1 MLFDQN
7 AGDSGTLDL
16 FLDRIISY
24 TSLPNTLC
32 KSTKALPIFVF
43 PKRKSFFRSEL
54 IIKNIEVGINESV
67 SSLAHS
73 ELESLINSDPKGL
86 PEWLWCHGKWK
97 VHSRVE
103 SRYQML
109 VKRKQILKNKK
120 IERKT
125 NFFVRMPNWLG
136 DIIMSIP
143 VLLAIRKGRPDVRFN
158 LVCKKEFIPLL
169 KNLLWGRITYAYL
182 KNHGIIF

>member
-1 MLFDQN
+1 MFVYLKLLQPPPFFRPNNGRKLGAIYRPNRNPSLDSQIKKARESSGVTVFSRKDGILKSKKHLSEGNWLVVLFDQN

-86 PEWLWCHGKWK
+86 PEWFVVPRK
-97 VHSRVE
+97 VE
-103 SRYQML
+103 SSL
-109 VKRKQILKNKK
+109 
-120 IERKT
+120 E
-125 NFFVRMPNWLG
+125 
-136 DIIMSIP
+136 S
-143 VLLAIRKGRPDVRFN
+143 
-158 LVCKKEFIPLL
+158 
-169 KNLLWGRITYAYL
+169 
-182 KNHGIIF
+182 